1 MAGPKYRYSQGFKSK
16 VVQEIAAG
24 AITVGEA
31 QMRYDISYTSIYR
44 WLRQFGHD
52 DSIRKVV
59 HVQTRDERD
68 QLQQLQAE
76 NQALEH
82 ALAQAQV
89 QVIALEALLAEVEAR
104 TGLDIKKNGGGQ
116 PSSADAP

>member
-1 MAGPKYRYSQGFKSK
+1 
-16 VVQEIAAG
+16 
-24 AITVGEA
+24 
-31 QMRYDISYTSIYR
+31 
-44 WLRQFGHD
+44 
-52 DSIRKVV
+52 VV